1 MNTFAVIILIL
12 FVSVQSL
19 QFVAAVERNCFGLAG
34 LFAFEIMAFAYL
46 AKALMQ
52 RKKKGLRKM
61 KIKDFRK
68 PCNYCFSDV
77 EPGTVF
83 AVDNSIYMAIEP
95 VKEKELGVLAN
106 AVNLDTGE
114 LIYYFD
120 TDFIQIVEA
129 ELCVR

>member
-1 MNTFAVIILIL
+1 
-12 FVSVQSL
+12 
-19 QFVAAVERNCFGLAG
+19 
-34 LFAFEIMAFAYL
+34 
-46 AKALMQ
+46 
-52 RKKKGLRKM
+52 M

-83 AVDNSIYMAIEP
+83 AVDNGIYMAIEP